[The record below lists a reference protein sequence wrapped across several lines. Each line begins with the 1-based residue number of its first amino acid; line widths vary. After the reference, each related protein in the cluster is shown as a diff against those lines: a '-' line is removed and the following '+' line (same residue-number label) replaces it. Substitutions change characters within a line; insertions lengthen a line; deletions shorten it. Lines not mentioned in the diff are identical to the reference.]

1 MFSLAR
7 ELKMTVKQLLINMS
21 SKELSY
27 WMAYFRIEAVEME
40 MQRTKNETKNKM
52 RQR

>member
-7 ELKMTVKQLLINMS
+7 ELKMTVKQLLTNMS

-40 MQRTKNETKNKM
+40 MERAKSEAKSKM
-52 RQR
+52 RR

>member
-1 MFSLAR
+1 LNS
-7 ELKMTVKQLLINMS
+7 MS

-40 MQRTKNETKNKM
+40 MEKNKNQHAQNVAK
-52 RQR
+52 RR